1 MKRLFIVT
9 FLFSISLL
17 GVAQDPNCYRVYLSN
32 KNNSPFSINTPSAFL
47 SPRAIAKRTT
57 YNIPI
62 TTQDLP
68 VNESYINQIK
78 AFDANIQV
86 LSTSKW
92 LNTVVIYCPN
102 PAHIPGIQNL
112 GCVQHIVPVANLPF
126 TKEGGFVIPQT
137 VANDKFGMS
146 GTKDFSY
153 GDSYDQ
159 IKVHRGDSLHN
170 RGFRG
175 EGMLIAVLDAGW
187 NGFDTISH
195 FQPLYA
201 NGQIWGTRDMIPGV
215 NNVYTGHGHGTAVTS
230 IIASNIEGQLVGT
243 APMANYFFIRSENPW
258 SEQPIEED
266 FWAAAAE
273 LADSLGADV
282 INSSLGYTTFEDFP
296 QGDMTPQQNDGISS
310 VASQAATIA
319 GQKGIVVVIS
329 AGNERGS
336 DWGFIGRPADAFDVI
351 SVGAMDKDSVI
362 APFSSY
368 GPSADMRV
376 KPDVTSVGWNTW
388 YSSTDG
394 SIYQGNGTSFSGPVI
409 AGLSACLWQ
418 SLPHLNAIEIMEVI
432 RQHGHIYNNPDNDFG
447 YGIPDYFQAFLDNIS
462 SVSEFSTP
470 MDVLVF
476 PNPTEDQIT
485 FQSMNEEILSIQIVD
500 LSGKILYHNSDKQFK
515 NTISV
520 SFLSSGIYFAHLKTA
535 TSKGTIK
542 FVKR

>member
-9 FLFSISLL
+9 LLLSITFSSF
-17 GVAQDPNCYRVYLSN
+17 AQNPNCYRIYLSN

-68 VNESYINQIK
+68 VNEAYINQIK

-112 GCVQHIVPVANLPF
+112 GSVQHIVPVANLPF
-126 TKEGGFVIPQT
+126 SKEGGFVIPQT
-137 VANDKFGMS
+137 IANDKFGTN
-146 GTKDFSY
+146 GFKDFSY

-170 RGFRG
+170 LGFRG
-175 EGMLIAVLDAGW
+175 EGMLICVFDAGW
-187 NGFDTISH
+187 NGFDTLSH

-215 NNVYTGHGHGTAVTS
+215 NNVYTGHGHGTSVTS

-282 INSSLGYTTFEDFP
+282 INSSLGYTTFPDFP

-310 VASQAATIA
+310 VSSLAATIA

-336 DWGFIGRPADAFDVI
+336 DWGFIGRPADAIDVI
-351 SVGAMDKDSVI
+351 SVGAMDKDSII

-376 KPDVTSVGWNTW
+376 KPDITAVGWNTW
-388 YSSTDG
+388 VSTTNG
-394 SIYQGNGTSFSGPVI
+394 NIVQGNGTSFSGPVI

-418 SLPHLNAIEIMEVI
+418 SLPHLNAIELMDVI

-447 YGIPDYFQAFLDNIS
+447 YGIPDFFQAFLDNS
-462 SVSEFSTP
+462 TSVSEFSTSIN
-470 MDVLVF
+470 VVAF
-476 PNPTEDQIT
+476 PNPTADQIT
-485 FQSMNEEILSIQIVD
+485 FQSTNEEIVSIQIVD
-500 LSGKILYHNSDKQFK
+500 LSGKILFQVSDKQFK

-520 SFLSSGIYFAHLKTA
+520 ASLSSGIYFAHVT
-535 TSKGTIK
+535 TTQSIGTIK

>member
-9 FLFSISLL
+9 ILFSITLL
-17 GVAQDPNCYRVYLSN
+17 GAAQDPNCYRVYLSN

-57 YNIPI
+57 YNIPVTI
-62 TTQDLP
+62 QDLP
-68 VNESYINQIK
+68 VNEAYINQIK
-78 AFDANIQV
+78 AFDANIQI
-86 LSTSKW
+86 LSRSKW

-112 GCVQHIVPVANLPF
+112 GCVQYIVPVANLPF

-137 VANDKFGMS
+137 VANDKFGKN

-170 RGFRG
+170 LGFRG

-187 NGFDTISH
+187 DGFDTISH

-215 NNVYTGHGHGTAVTS
+215 NNVYTGHGHGTSVTS

-282 INSSLGYTTFEDFP
+282 INSSLGYTTFADFP
-296 QGDMTPQQNDGISS
+296 QGDMTPQQNDGVTS

-336 DWGFIGRPADAFDVI
+336 DWGFIGRPADAIDVI
-351 SVGAMDKDSVI
+351 SVGAMNKDSII

-376 KPDVTSVGWNTW
+376 KPDITSLGWDTW
-388 YSSTDG
+388 VSTTDG
-394 SIYQGNGTSFSGPVI
+394 TITQGSGTSFSGPVI

-418 SLPHLNAIEIMEVI
+418 SLPHLNSIEIMEVI

-447 YGIPDYFQAFLDNIS
+447 YGIPDYFQAFLDNS
-462 SVSEFSTP
+462 TSVSEYSKTIN
-470 MDVLVF
+470 VIAF
-476 PNPTEDQIT
+476 PNPSEDQIT
-485 FQSMNEEILSIQIVD
+485 FQSTTEEIVSIQVVD
-500 LSGKILYHNSDKQFK
+500 LSGKNLFQVSDKQFK

-520 SFLSSGIYFAHLKTA
+520 ASLSSGIYFAHVT
-535 TSKGTIK
+535 TTHSKGTIK

>member
-9 FLFSISLL
+9 ILFSLSLL
-17 GVAQDPNCYRVYLSN
+17 GVAQNPNCYRVYLSN

-78 AFDANIQV
+78 AFDTNIQV

-137 VANDKFGMS
+137 VANDKFGMN

-215 NNVYTGHGHGTAVTS
+215 NNVYTGHGHGTSVTS

-520 SFLSSGIYFAHLKTA
+520 SFLSSGIYFAHLTTA
-535 TSKGTIK
+535 TSKGTLK

>member
-9 FLFSISLL
+9 ILFSITLL
-17 GVAQDPNCYRVYLSN
+17 GAAQDPNCYRVYLSN

-57 YNIPI
+57 YNIPVTI
-62 TTQDLP
+62 QDLP
-68 VNESYINQIK
+68 VNEAYINQIK
-78 AFDANIQV
+78 AFDANIQI
-86 LSTSKW
+86 LSRSKW

-112 GCVQHIVPVANLPF
+112 GCVQYIVPVANLPF
-126 TKEGGFVIPQT
+126 TKEGGFVIPQA
-137 VANDKFGMS
+137 VANDKFGKN

-170 RGFRG
+170 LGFRG

-187 NGFDTISH
+187 DGFDTISH

-215 NNVYTGHGHGTAVTS
+215 NNVYTGHGHGTSVTS

-282 INSSLGYTTFEDFP
+282 INSSLGYTTFADFP

-336 DWGFIGRPADAFDVI
+336 DWGFIGRPADAIDVI
-351 SVGAMDKDSVI
+351 SVGAMNKDSII

-376 KPDVTSVGWNTW
+376 KPDITSLGWDTW
-388 YSSTDG
+388 VSTTDG
-394 SIYQGNGTSFSGPVI
+394 TITQGSGTSFSGPVI

-418 SLPHLNAIEIMEVI
+418 SLPHLNSIEIMEVI

-447 YGIPDYFQAFLDNIS
+447 YGIPDYFQAFLDNS
-462 SVSEFSTP
+462 TSVSEYSKTIN
-470 MDVLVF
+470 VIAF
-476 PNPTEDQIT
+476 PNPSEDQIT
-485 FQSMNEEILSIQIVD
+485 FQSTTEEIVSIQVVD
-500 LSGKILYHNSDKQFK
+500 LSGKILFQVSDKQFK

-520 SFLSSGIYFAHLKTA
+520 ASLSSGIYFAHVT
-535 TSKGTIK
+535 TTHSKGTIK

>member
-1 MKRLFIVT
+1 MKRLLIVT
-9 FLFSISLL
+9 ILFSLSLL
-17 GVAQDPNCYRVYLSN
+17 GVAQNPNCYRVYLSN

-78 AFDANIQV
+78 AFDTNIQV

-137 VANDKFGMS
+137 VANDKFGMN

-215 NNVYTGHGHGTAVTS
+215 NNVYTGHGHGTSVTS

-520 SFLSSGIYFAHLKTA
+520 SFLSSGIYFAHLTTA

>member
-1 MKRLFIVT
+1 MKRFFIA
-9 FLFSISLL
+9 LL
-17 GVAQDPNCYRVYLSN
+17 LIGITLWGVAQNPNCYRIYLSN
-32 KNNSPFSINTPSAFL
+32 KNNSPFSISNPSAFL

-57 YNIPI
+57 YNIPVTI
-62 TTQDLP
+62 QDLP
-68 VNESYINQIK
+68 VNEAYINQIK

-112 GCVQHIVPVANLPF
+112 GCVQYIVPVANLPF

-137 VANDKFGMS
+137 VANDKFGKN

-170 RGFRG
+170 LGFRG
-175 EGMLIAVLDAGW
+175 EGMLIAVFDAGW

-195 FQPLYA
+195 FQQLYT

-215 NNVYTGHGHGTAVTS
+215 NNVYTGHGHGTSVTS

-282 INSSLGYTTFEDFP
+282 INSSLGYTTFADFP
-296 QGDMTPQQNDGISS
+296 QGDMTPQQNDGISGVS
-310 VASQAATIA
+310 SLAATIA

-336 DWGFIGRPADAFDVI
+336 NWGFIGRPADAIDVI
-351 SVGAMDKDSVI
+351 SVGAMSKDSII

-376 KPDVTSVGWNTW
+376 KPDITAVGWDTW
-388 YSSTDG
+388 VSSTNG
-394 SIYQGNGTSFSGPVI
+394 TITQGNGTSFSGPVI

-432 RQHGHIYNNPDNDFG
+432 RQHGHIYHNPDNDFG
-447 YGIPDYFQAFLDNIS
+447 YGIPDFFQAFLDNS
-462 SVSEFSTP
+462 TSVSDFSTP
-470 MDVLVF
+470 IDVVAF

-485 FQSMNEEILSIQIVD
+485 FQSMTEEIVSIQIVD
-500 LSGKILYHNSDKQFK
+500 LSGKILFQVSDKQFK

-520 SFLSSGIYFAHLKTA
+520 SFLSSGIYFAHVT
-535 TSKGTIK
+535 TTQSKGTIK
-542 FVKR
+542 FIKR

>member
-9 FLFSISLL
+9 ILFSITLL
-17 GVAQDPNCYRVYLSN
+17 GAAQDPNCYRVYLSN

-57 YNIPI
+57 YNIPV
-62 TTQDLP
+62 TLQDLP
-68 VNESYINQIK
+68 VNEAYINQIK
-78 AFDANIQV
+78 AFDANIQI
-86 LSTSKW
+86 LSRSKW

-112 GCVQHIVPVANLPF
+112 GCVQYIVPVANLPF

-137 VANDKFGMS
+137 VANDKFGKN

-170 RGFRG
+170 LGFRG

-187 NGFDTISH
+187 DGFDTISH

-215 NNVYTGHGHGTAVTS
+215 NNVYTGHGHGTSVTS

-282 INSSLGYTTFEDFP
+282 INSSLGYTTFADFP
-296 QGDMTPQQNDGISS
+296 QGDMTPQQNDGVTS

-336 DWGFIGRPADAFDVI
+336 DWGFIGRPADAIDVI
-351 SVGAMDKDSVI
+351 SVGAMNKDSII

-376 KPDVTSVGWNTW
+376 KPDITSLGWDTW
-388 YSSTDG
+388 NSTTDG
-394 SIYQGNGTSFSGPVI
+394 TITQGSGTSFSGPVI

-418 SLPHLNAIEIMEVI
+418 SLPHLNSIEIMEVI

-447 YGIPDYFQAFLDNIS
+447 YGIPDYFQAFLDNS
-462 SVSEFSTP
+462 TSVSEYSKTIN
-470 MDVLVF
+470 VIAF
-476 PNPTEDQIT
+476 PNPSEDQIT
-485 FQSMNEEILSIQIVD
+485 FQSTTEEILSIQVVD
-500 LSGKILYHNSDKQFK
+500 LSGKILFQVSDKQFK

-520 SFLSSGIYFAHLKTA
+520 ASLSSGIYFAHVT
-535 TSKGTIK
+535 TTHSKGTIK

>member
-1 MKRLFIVT
+1 MKRFFIAILFIGIT
-9 FLFSISLL
+9 LW
-17 GVAQDPNCYRVYLSN
+17 GVAQNPNCYRVYLSN
-32 KNNSPFSINTPSAFL
+32 KTNSPFSINTPSAFL

-78 AFDANIQV
+78 AFDSNIQI
-86 LSTSKW
+86 LSRSKW

-102 PAHIPGIQNL
+102 AAHIPGIQNL

-137 VANDKFGMS
+137 VANDKFGGNGS
-146 GTKDFSY
+146 KDFSY

-170 RGFRG
+170 RGFSG
-175 EGMLIAVLDAGW
+175 EGMLIAVFDAGW

-195 FQPLYA
+195 FQPLYT

-243 APMANYFFIRSENPW
+243 APSANYFFIRSENPW

-282 INSSLGYTTFEDFP
+282 INSSLGYTTFVDFP
-296 QGDMTPQQNDGISS
+296 QGDMTPQQNDGVSS

-351 SVGAMDKDSVI
+351 SVAAMNKDSII

-376 KPDVTSVGWNTW
+376 KPDITSVGWDTW

-409 AGLSACLWQ
+409 AGLAACLWQ
-418 SLPHLNAIEIMEVI
+418 SLPHLNSIEIMEVI

-447 YGIPDYFQAFLDNIS
+447 YGIPDFFQAFLDNIS
-462 SVSEFSTP
+462 SVTDYSSRIN
-470 MDVLVF
+470 VVAY
-476 PNPTEDQIT
+476 PNPAEDQIT
-485 FQSMNEEILSIQIVD
+485 FQSATEEILSIQIID
-500 LSGKILYHNSDKQFK
+500 LYGKTLLQISEKQSK
-515 NTISV
+515 TNISV
-520 SFLSSGIYFAHLKTA
+520 SSLSSGIYFAQIV
-535 TSKGTIK
+535 TSSGKGTLK

>member
-1 MKRLFIVT
+1 MKRFFIA
-9 FLFSISLL
+9 LL
-17 GVAQDPNCYRVYLSN
+17 LIGITLWGVAQNPNCYRIYLSN
-32 KNNSPFSINTPSAFL
+32 KNNSPYSISNPSAFL

-57 YNIPI
+57 YNIPV

-68 VNESYINQIK
+68 VNEAYINQIK

-126 TKEGGFVIPQT
+126 SKEGGFVIPQT
-137 VANDKFGMS
+137 IDNDKFGTN

-170 RGFRG
+170 LGFRG
-175 EGMLIAVLDAGW
+175 EGMLIAVFDAGW

-215 NNVYTGHGHGTAVTS
+215 NNVYTGHGHGTSVTS

-243 APMANYFFIRSENPW
+243 APMANYYFIRSENPW

-282 INSSLGYTTFEDFP
+282 INSSLGYTTFSDFP

-310 VASQAATIA
+310 VSSLAATIA

-336 DWGFIGRPADAFDVI
+336 DWGFIGRPADAIDVI
-351 SVGAMDKDSVI
+351 SVGAMDKDSII

-376 KPDVTSVGWNTW
+376 KPDITAVGWNTW
-388 YSSTDG
+388 VSTTNG
-394 SIYQGNGTSFSGPVI
+394 NIVQGNGTSFSGPVI

-418 SLPHLNAIEIMEVI
+418 SLPHLNAIELMDVI

-447 YGIPDYFQAFLDNIS
+447 YGIPDFFQAFLDNS
-462 SVSEFSTP
+462 TSVSEFSTSIN
-470 MDVLVF
+470 VVAF

-485 FQSMNEEILSIQIVD
+485 FQSTNEEIVSIQIVD
-500 LSGKILYHNSDKQFK
+500 LSGKILFQVSDKQFK

-520 SFLSSGIYFAHLKTA
+520 ASLSSGIYFAHVT
-535 TSKGTIK
+535 TTQSKGTIK
-542 FVKR
+542 FIKR

>member
-9 FLFSISLL
+9 LLLSITFSSF
-17 GVAQDPNCYRVYLSN
+17 AQNPNCYRIYLSN

-68 VNESYINQIK
+68 VNEAYINQIK

-112 GCVQHIVPVANLPF
+112 GSVQHIVPVANLPF
-126 TKEGGFVIPQT
+126 SKEGGFVIPQT
-137 VANDKFGMS
+137 IANDKFGTN
-146 GTKDFSY
+146 GFKDFSY

-170 RGFRG
+170 LGFRG
-175 EGMLIAVLDAGW
+175 EGMLICVFDAGW
-187 NGFDTISH
+187 NGFDTLSH

-215 NNVYTGHGHGTAVTS
+215 NNVYTGHGHGTSVTS

-282 INSSLGYTTFEDFP
+282 INSSLGYTTFPDFP

-310 VASQAATIA
+310 VSSLAATIA

-336 DWGFIGRPADAFDVI
+336 DWGFIGRPADAIDVI
-351 SVGAMDKDSVI
+351 SVGAMDKDSII

-376 KPDVTSVGWNTW
+376 KPDITAVGWNTW
-388 YSSTDG
+388 VSTTNG
-394 SIYQGNGTSFSGPVI
+394 NIVQGNGTSFSGPVI

-418 SLPHLNAIEIMEVI
+418 ALPHLNAIELMDVI

-447 YGIPDYFQAFLDNIS
+447 YGIPDFFQAFLDNS
-462 SVSEFSTP
+462 TSVSEFSTSIN
-470 MDVLVF
+470 VVAF
-476 PNPTEDQIT
+476 PNPTADQIT
-485 FQSMNEEILSIQIVD
+485 FQSTNEEIVSIQIVD
-500 LSGKILYHNSDKQFK
+500 LSGKILFQVSDKQFK

-520 SFLSSGIYFAHLKTA
+520 ASLSSGIYFAHVT
-535 TSKGTIK
+535 TTQSIGTIK

>member
-102 PAHIPGIQNL
+102 SAHIPGIQNL

-137 VANDKFGMS
+137 VANDKFGMN

-170 RGFRG
+170 LGFRG

-201 NGQIWGTRDMIPGV
+201 NSQIWGTRDMIPGV

-282 INSSLGYTTFEDFP
+282 INSSLGYTTFADFP

-336 DWGFIGRPADAFDVI
+336 EWGFIGRPADAFDVI